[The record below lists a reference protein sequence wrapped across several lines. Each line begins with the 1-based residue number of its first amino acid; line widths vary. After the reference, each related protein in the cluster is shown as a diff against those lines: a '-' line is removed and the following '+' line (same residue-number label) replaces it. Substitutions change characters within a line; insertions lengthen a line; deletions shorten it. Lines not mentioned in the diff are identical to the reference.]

1 MKDMPN
7 VLVMGPSCGAVA
19 NIEGDEDTR
28 KCSYCGIT
36 YQPKKAVRIRNAVF
50 TADTQPL
57 IKTAKETED
66 EPQVT
71 QEEKSGKAIHSAEV
85 FQNAIVLN
93 PALLDGRFLLYGD
106 ACGADAPKGK
116 PFAMLVLFEE
126 HLHLVPLNQPNG
138 KQPFR
143 FLRMEDF
150 VRMWPWYYPSHD
162 YSVHLEFRGPNHLH
176 YQIRDEADPNQTS
189 AVREYDL
196 LLSDRD
202 YVPENPYLV
211 VAGLGSKQNFTYE
224 WKLSG
229 KYDKA
234 QMREILRYSQNRC
247 RKCGQKVKLKGL
259 LLDKVICPNCGDV
272 SL

>member
-1 MKDMPN
+1 MPN
-7 VLVMGPSCGAVA
+7 VLVMCPNCGALSNGGA
-19 NIEGDEDTR
+19 EEDEQ

-36 YQPKKAVRIRNAVF
+36 FHAKRATQIKNAFFDAYTEQVTTEQKK
-50 TADTQPL
+50 
-57 IKTAKETED
+57 KENI
-66 EPQVT
+66 PQVP
-71 QEEKSGKAIHSAEV
+71 QEEKKRIAIRSAEA
-85 FQNAIVLN
+85 FQNAIVQN
-93 PALLDGRFLLYGD
+93 PASLDGRFLLYGD

-126 HLHLVPLNQPNG
+126 HLHLVPLNQLNG

-162 YSVHLEFRGPNHLH
+162 YSVHLEFRGPDHLH
-176 YQIRDEADPNQTS
+176 YQVRDEADPNQGS

-234 QMREILRYSQNRC
+234 QMWEILRYSQNRC
-247 RKCGQKVKLKGL
+247 RKCGEKVKLKGL

-272 SL
+272 SM